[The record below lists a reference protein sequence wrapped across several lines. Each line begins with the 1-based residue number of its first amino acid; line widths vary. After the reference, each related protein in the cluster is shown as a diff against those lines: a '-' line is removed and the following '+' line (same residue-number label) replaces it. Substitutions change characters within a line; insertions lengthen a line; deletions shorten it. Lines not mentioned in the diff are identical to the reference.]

1 MKWTRTQKDKK
12 RHATQ
17 KARILAHLREGK
29 PLTQDQ
35 GRELFG
41 AMRVASRV
49 SELRKE
55 GHLILSLRGAENAA
69 VYLLLEAPTKGGDSN
84 D

>member
-1 MKWTRTQKDKK
+1 MAWQRTEQDRR

-17 KARILAHLREGK
+17 KARILAHLREGET
-29 PLTQDQ
+29 LTQDQ

-55 GHLILSLRGAENAA
+55 GHLILSLRRADNTA
-69 VYLLLEAPTKGGDSN
+69 VYLLLEATTNGGDPR